1 MNILALDCAV
11 SKFSI
16 GIETEKG
23 KIFTTYDIGMRQS
36 EMIVPALQNALSLA
50 EINVSDLNYT
60 AVTIGPGSFTGLRL
74 GLSALKALTFAYDIP
89 CFGLST
95 LQVYAKPLLET
106 GKNVISCIDA
116 NKGKFYCSILKNDE
130 VILKDDDY
138 PVENI
143 VSKISEFSNDE
154 EFWILGPDNKKL
166 QEQLSSQ
173 DKNHKFFAPEIS
185 FNTAESILKIAEK
198 KIENNEKPLED
209 YDGPVYLRASEA
221 ELKLNGTI

>member
-16 GIETEKG
+16 GVETEKG
-23 KIFTTYDIGMRQS
+23 KIFTTFDIGMRQS

-50 EINVSDLNYT
+50 GINVSELNYS

-74 GLSALKALTFAYDIP
+74 GLSALKALTFAYNIP
-89 CFGLST
+89 CFGLSS
-95 LQVYAKPLLET
+95 LKVYAEPFLQT

-116 NKGKFYCSILKNDE
+116 NKGKFYSSIFNNTKVL
-130 VILKDDDY
+130 LKDDDY

-143 VSKISEFSNDE
+143 ISKISEFADNE

-166 QEQLSSQ
+166 YELLCAQ
-173 DKNHKFFAPEIS
+173 DKTHKFFAPEFS
-185 FNTAESILKIAEK
+185 FNTSESLIRLVEK
-198 KIENNEKPLED
+198 MIENNEKPLED

-221 ELKLNGTI
+221 ELKLNNG